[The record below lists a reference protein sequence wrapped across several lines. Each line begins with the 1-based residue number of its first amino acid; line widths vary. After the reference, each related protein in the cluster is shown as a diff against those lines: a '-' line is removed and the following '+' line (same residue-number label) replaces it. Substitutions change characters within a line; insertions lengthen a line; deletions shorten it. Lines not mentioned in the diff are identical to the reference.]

1 MTADRVAIGQMAQR
15 TECVLVVD
23 DDGGIRG
30 VLSEILQDEGHR
42 VESAGN
48 GLEALHKLQGST
60 KPCVILLD
68 LMMPV
73 MNGWE
78 FMHRRQ
84 DDTRLASIPVVVI
97 SADAQVGEKAAAI
110 GAVDYLTKP
119 INLDRLLDTVQR
131 YCDC

>member
-1 MTADRVAIGQMAQR
+1 MTAQDSPRA

-30 VLSEILQDEGHR
+30 VLREILQDEGHR

-48 GLEALHKLQGST
+48 GLEALQKLEDSAT
-60 KPCVILLD
+60 RPCVILLD

-78 FMHRRQ
+78 FMSRRREM
-84 DDTRLASIPVVVI
+84 DGVSNIPVVVI
-97 SADAQVGEKAAAI
+97 SADANVRANATSL
-110 GAVDYLTKP
+110 GAEDYLEKP
-119 INLDRLLDTVQR
+119 IDLDRLLTTVDR
-131 YCDC
+131 YCS

>member
-1 MTADRVAIGQMAQR
+1 MTPQESRPRA

-30 VLSEILQDEGHR
+30 VLREILQDEGHR

-48 GLEALHKLQGST
+48 GLEALQKLEDT
-60 KPCVILLD
+60 ATRPCVILLD

-78 FMHRRQ
+78 FMSRRREL
-84 DDTRLASIPVVVI
+84 DGVSKIPVVVI
-97 SADAQVGEKAAAI
+97 SADANVRANATSL
-110 GAVDYLTKP
+110 GAEDYLEKP
-119 INLDRLLDTVQR
+119 IDLDRLLTTVDR
-131 YCDC
+131 YCS

>member
-1 MTADRVAIGQMAQR
+1 MTVERGTTGDATRSD
-15 TECVLVVD
+15 CVLIVD

-30 VLSEILQDEGHR
+30 VLSEILADEGHS

-48 GLEALHKLQGST
+48 GLEALRKLEGST

-78 FMHRRQ
+78 FMARRSEL
-84 DDTRLASIPVVVI
+84 DGVSTIPVVVI
-97 SADAQVGEKAAAI
+97 SADSNVEAKATSL
-110 GAVDYLTKP
+110 GASDYLEKP
-119 INLDRLLDTVQR
+119 IDLNRLLDTVDR
-131 YCDC
+131 YCS

>member
-1 MTADRVAIGQMAQR
+1 MSAPETPDAT
-15 TECVLVVD
+15 TECVLIVD

-48 GLEALHKLQGST
+48 GLEALRKLEGST
-60 KPCVILLD
+60 RPCLILLD

-78 FMHRRQ
+78 FMSRRSEM
-84 DDTRLASIPVVVI
+84 DGVSAIPVVVI
-97 SADAQVGEKAAAI
+97 SADVNVGANASSLGAA
-110 GAVDYLTKP
+110 GFLEKP
-119 INLDRLLDTVQR
+119 IDLDRLLTTVDE
-131 YCDC
+131 YCS